1 MNSPEGFS
9 FVSCYYGLS
18 RFSWFISFSL
28 ANQIRFDNETNYVKL
43 QLILFSRLDEKE
55 SEYNDEEGDD
65 EEGDEEDE
73 KNEVDKE
80 NPKYIHI
87 YASLYSCFIA

>member
-1 MNSPEGFS
+1 MLLWAFEVF
-9 FVSCYYGLS
+9 
-18 RFSWFISFSL
+18 L
-28 ANQIRFDNETNYVKL
+28 AYLILVGKYQIRFDNEMNYVKL
-43 QLILFSRLDEKE
+43 QLILLSRFDETEE
-55 SEYNDEEGDD
+55 SEYND

-87 YASLYSCFIA
+87 YAWMYLCFIV

>member
-1 MNSPEGFS
+1 MAYLILVGK
-9 FVSCYYGLS
+9 Y
-18 RFSWFISFSL
+18 
-28 ANQIRFDNETNYVKL
+28 QIRFDNEMNYVKL
-43 QLILFSRLDEKE
+43 QLILLSRFDETEE
-55 SEYNDEEGDD
+55 SEYND

-87 YASLYSCFIA
+87 YA

>member
-1 MNSPEGFS
+1 MIL
-9 FVSCYYGLS
+9 LS
-18 RFSWFISFSL
+18 RF
-28 ANQIRFDNETNYVKL
+28 
-43 QLILFSRLDEKE
+43 DEKE

-65 EEGDEEDE
+65 EEADDEDEENEEDE
-73 KNEVDKE
+73 E

>member
-1 MNSPEGFS
+1 MAYLILVGK
-9 FVSCYYGLS
+9 Y
-18 RFSWFISFSL
+18 
-28 ANQIRFDNETNYVKL
+28 QIRFDNEMNYVKL
-43 QLILFSRLDEKE
+43 QLILLFRLDEKE
-55 SEYNDEEGDD
+55 SEYND

-87 YASLYSCFIA
+87 YA